1 MVEMHENQNGLTPA
15 EREAFD
21 SLPREQM
28 PSRILEERTVRALK
42 KQGIIRSRP
51 VLTGA
56 RLPWLAAGIAAALAL
71 FVSGLAVGQAMGVRQ
86 TADALAGV
94 YTRPAD
100 LAAARVQS
108 TGSAHREALAAL
120 VTATGGA
127 EPQEVQQAREVALA
141 AFWAAANEIVRLA
154 PDDPVALRILQEAE
168 RSAGGRGAAAA
179 DDTTSVVWF

>member
-1 MVEMHENQNGLTPA
+1 MAEMDKNGLSQN

-21 SLPREQM
+21 ALPRERM

-42 KQGIIRSRP
+42 KQGIIRTRP

-86 TADALAGV
+86 TADALAAV
-94 YTRPAD
+94 YTQPTE

-108 TGSAHREALAAL
+108 TGSAHRDALAAL
-120 VTATGGA
+120 VAAAGRDA
-127 EPQEVQQAREVALA
+127 DPQEVQQAREVALA

-154 PDDPVALRILQEAE
+154 PDDPVALRILQEAD
-168 RSAGGRGAAAA
+168 RSTSGGRPRTAE
-179 DDTTSVVWF
+179 DTTSVVWF

>member
-1 MVEMHENQNGLTPA
+1 MVEMHKNQNGLTPD
-15 EREAFD
+15 EREAFEA
-21 SLPREQM
+21 LPRERM
-28 PSRILEERTVRALK
+28 PSSFLEERVVRALK

-51 VLTGA
+51 VITGA
-56 RLPWLAAGIAAALAL
+56 RLAWLAAGIAAALAL

-94 YTRPAD
+94 YTRPTD

-108 TGSAHREALAAL
+108 TGSAHREALSAL
-120 VTATGGA
+120 VTATGSA

-168 RSAGGRGAAAA
+168 RGPSGRGPGASE
-179 DDTTSVVWF
+179 DTTSVVWF

>member
-1 MVEMHENQNGLTPA
+1 MVEMDKDGLSQD

-21 SLPREQM
+21 ALPRERM

-42 KQGIIRSRP
+42 KHGIIRSRP
-51 VLTGA
+51 VLAGA

-94 YTRPAD
+94 YTRPTD

-108 TGSAHREALAAL
+108 TGSAHREALADL
-120 VTATGGA
+120 VAATGSA
-127 EPQEVQQAREVALA
+127 DPREVRQAREVALA

-168 RSAGGRGAAAA
+168 RSTSGPGAGAA
-179 DDTTSVVWF
+179 DDTTNVVWF

>member
-1 MVEMHENQNGLTPA
+1 MDENGLSRD
-15 EREAFD
+15 ERAAFD
-21 SLPREQM
+21 ALPRERM
-28 PSRILEERTVRALK
+28 PSRVAEERTVRALK
-42 KQGIIRSRP
+42 ERGIIRSRP
-51 VLTGA
+51 LLAGA

-86 TADALAGV
+86 TADALANV
-94 YTRPAD
+94 YTQPTD

-127 EPQEVQQAREVALA
+127 EPQEVEQAREVALA

-168 RSAGGRGAAAA
+168 RSNAGGRGAGAA
-179 DDTTSVVWF
+179 DDTTNVVWF